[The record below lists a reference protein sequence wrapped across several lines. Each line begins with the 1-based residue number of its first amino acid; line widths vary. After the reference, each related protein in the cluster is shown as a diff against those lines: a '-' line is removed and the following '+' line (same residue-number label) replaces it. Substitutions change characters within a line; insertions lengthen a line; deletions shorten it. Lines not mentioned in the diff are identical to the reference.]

1 MTFENTDPLV
11 EVRHIGRGKT
21 GWLLWEDWHA
31 YWEHGGNWYRTMVPS
46 GFLSDKASVPRPLT
60 LLAARDE
67 LGLKG
72 IIVHDWI
79 YHNKGKVA
87 VEKWL
92 GCRGMEGGEWRGEIG
107 RPVQFT
113 RRQADA
119 LMFRFFREDNI
130 EPRWR
135 RRGAYKLVRLNSRL
149 RGDDW

>member
-1 MTFENTDPLV
+1 MTFENTDPMV
-11 EVRHIGRGKT
+11 EVRHLGHGKT
-21 GWLLWEDWHA
+21 GWLLWEDWYA
-31 YWEHGGNWYRTMVPS
+31 YWEHDGNWYRTMVPS
-46 GFLSDKASVPRPLT
+46 GFFSDKASVPRPLT

-72 IIVHDWI
+72 VIIHDWI
-79 YHNKGKVA
+79 YSNKGKVA

-92 GCRGMEGGEWRGEIG
+92 DNGATSAWMPLPFEAR
-107 RPVQFT
+107 FT

-119 LMFRFFREDNI
+119 LMFRFFREDKV